1 MVKFRNLM
9 MRLVLGSYTPR
20 GAKVVLLA
28 IIGIGLGIAV
38 ARVLG
43 GIEPVTACGGGHA
56 ACVPGDSCC
65 PGVMWLR

>member
-9 MRLVLGSYTPR
+9 MRLVLSAYTPR

-38 ARVLG
+38 ARFLG
-43 GIEPVTACGGGHA
+43 GIEPVTGPGGGNA